1 MRCCNR
7 CNNSEHKNYNVI
19 YCNFK
24 KRYIVGTEY
33 PVISNGHHRRVKFKD
48 GGTFAYACS
57 AFEPNKYELE
67 ELDLRRIYENILK
80 EINIGD

>member
-24 KRYIVGTEY
+24 KRYIVG
-33 PVISNGHHRRVKFKD
+33 
-48 GGTFAYACS
+48 GTFTYACS